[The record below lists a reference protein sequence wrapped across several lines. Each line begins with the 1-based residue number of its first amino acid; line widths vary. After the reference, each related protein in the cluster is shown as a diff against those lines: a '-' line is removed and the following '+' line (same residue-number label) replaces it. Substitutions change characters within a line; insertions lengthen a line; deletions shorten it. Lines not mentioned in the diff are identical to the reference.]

1 MKKFDRFI
9 LGVMETLIMGLG
21 LSVRTSLFIGYSFC
35 IVMLMLPYTDIK
47 VYRWGILLT
56 YIFAVNTY
64 IKKSPRFELDRKLLK
79 DAWDLKNDKNSR

>member
-9 LGVMETLIMGLG
+9 LGVMETLIMGLR
-21 LSVRTSLFIGYSFC
+21 LCVRTSLFIGYSFC
-35 IVMLMLPYTDIK
+35 IVMLMPPYTDIK

-64 IKKSPRFELDRKLLK
+64 IKNHQ
-79 DAWDLKNDKNSR
+79 DLSLIENYSRTHGT